1 MDTTQNNIY
10 VTIMAGGVGSRF
22 WPASRN
28 ARPKQFLDMLGLG
41 KSLLRLTFERFLKI
55 CPAEQIYVMT
65 NEQYRAQVMEHLP
78 ELSGQQILCEP
89 SRNNTAP
96 CIAYAALKLQKI
108 NPNATMIVAP
118 SDHLITDEPTFIAK
132 LQQAAQFASDQQ
144 ALVTLGIKPHK
155 AHTGYG
161 YIQYQAQATAP
172 GIHRVSAFT
181 EKPDEATAQAFLKE
195 GNYLWNGGI
204 FIWQAATVLEAY
216 TEHARSIY
224 DLLYAGWDHYNTD
237 EEQSFI
243 NEAYPKTESISVDYA
258 IMENADNVYTLPA
271 EFGWSDLGTWDS
283 IYQIQEKDTDRNVV
297 SQCNA
302 LLQDTSGCLI
312 HAHPEKLIVVKG
324 LEDYIIV
331 DDKDVLMIYPKAEEQ
346 SIKAITKAVK
356 EQGKTQ
362 YL

>member
-1 MDTTQNNIY
+1 MNSTQNNIY

-41 KSLLRLTFERFLKI
+41 KSLLRLTFERFLKV

-65 NEQYRAQVMEHLP
+65 NQQYRAQVLEHLP
-78 ELSGQQILCEP
+78 ELKGHQILCEP

-96 CIAYAALKLQKI
+96 CIAYAALKLKKT

-118 SDHLITDEPTFIAK
+118 SDHLITDETTFVAK
-132 LQQAAQFASDQQ
+132 IQQAAKFASEQQ
-144 ALVTLGIKPHK
+144 ALVTLGIQPHQ

-161 YIQYQAQATAP
+161 YIKYQAAAAAP
-172 GIHRVSAFT
+172 GVHRVDAFT
-181 EKPDEATAQAFLKE
+181 EKPDKATAESFLQE

-216 TEHARSIY
+216 IQYANSIY
-224 DLLYAGWDHYNTD
+224 EVLYAGWDQYNTSK
-237 EEQSFI
+237 EQSFI

-258 IMENADNVYTLPA
+258 IMENADNVYTIPA
-271 EFGWSDLGTWDS
+271 DFGWSDLGTWDS
-283 IYQIQEKDTDRNVV
+283 IYQIQEKDEAQNVV

-312 HAHPEKLIVVKG
+312 HADPKKMIVVKG
-324 LEDYIIV
+324 LDDYIIV
-331 DDKDVLMIYPKAEEQ
+331 DDKDVLMIFPKAEEQ

-356 EQGKTQ
+356 DQGKAQ

>member
-1 MDTTQNNIY
+1 MNHTQNNIY

-41 KSLLRLTFERFLKI
+41 KSLLRLTFERFLKV

-65 NEQYRAQVMEHLP
+65 NQQYRTQVMEHLP
-78 ELSGQQILCEP
+78 ELTDNQILCEP

-96 CIAYAALKLQKI
+96 CIAYAALKLKKT
-108 NPNATMIVAP
+108 NPEATMIVAP
-118 SDHLITDEPTFIAK
+118 SDHLITDEATFVEKIQ
-132 LQQAAQFASDQQ
+132 LAAQFANQKQ
-144 ALVTLGIKPHK
+144 ALVTLGIQPHK

-161 YIQYQAQATAP
+161 YIKYKAEATVP
-172 GIHRVSAFT
+172 GVHRVDAFT
-181 EKPDEATAQAFLKE
+181 EKPDEATAKAFLE
-195 GNYLWNGGI
+195 DGNYLWNGGI
-204 FIWQAATVLEAY
+204 FIWQASTVLEAY
-216 TEHARSIY
+216 MQYAQSIY
-224 DLLYAGWDHYNTD
+224 DTLNAGWDQYNTTK
-237 EEQSFI
+237 EQSFI
-243 NEAYPKTESISVDYA
+243 DEAYPTTESISVDYA
-258 IMENADNVYTLPA
+258 IMENADNVYTIPA
-271 EFGWSDLGTWDS
+271 DFGWSDLGTWDS
-283 IYQIQEKDTDRNVV
+283 IYQIQEKDTAQNVV

-302 LLQDTSGCLI
+302 LLKDTSGCLI
-312 HAHPEKLIVVKG
+312 HADPKKMIVVKG

-331 DDKDVLMIYPKAEEQ
+331 DDKDVLMIFPKSEEQ